1 MCGVIR
7 FVAFRAEHGEDARA
21 CGQQEDASAPGELSG
36 IALRSAAPPLKGHES
51 GKHAHR
57 AEKGRG
63 EAEADMPGGAVPC
76 VEGVAEGSGQQDK
89 KEAKPEAH
97 PAAEQDQKRR
107 AEQDIAEEVLAVG
120 VQGQCRNATIPLS
133 ECLHA
138 KNIQ

>member
-1 MCGVIR
+1 
-7 FVAFRAEHGEDARA
+7 
-21 CGQQEDASAPGELSG
+21 
-36 IALRSAAPPLKGHES
+36 
-51 GKHAHR
+51 
-57 AEKGRG
+57 
-63 EAEADMPGGAVPC
+63 MPGGAVPC

-97 PAAEQDQKRR
+97 PAAEQDQKGR

-120 VQGQCRNATIPLS
+120 VQGQCCNATIPLS

>member
-76 VEGVAEGSGQQDK
+76 VEGVAEASGQQDK
-89 KEAKPEAH
+89 KEAKQP
-97 PAAEQDQKRR
+97 
-107 AEQDIAEEVLAVG
+107 
-120 VQGQCRNATIPLS
+120 
-133 ECLHA
+133 
-138 KNIQ
+138 

>member
-76 VEGVAEGSGQQDK
+76 VEGVAEASGQQDK

-97 PAAEQDQKRR
+97 PAAEQDQK
-107 AEQDIAEEVLAVG
+107 EVLAVG
-120 VQGQCRNATIPLS
+120 VQGQCRNAAIPLS